1 MKKFDILKA
10 GYDLFIKTKLLQK
23 RIPFFVSWAITYHC
37 NYNCLYCG
45 VNEVPTKDLDTKAVL
60 SFIDQLTKAGTKIIN
75 FTGGE
80 PMLRND
86 IGIILN
92 YCKEKNI
99 YVSINTSGYLLSDRA
114 KQITGLDRIVLSLD
128 GPPDVHDS
136 IRGKGAYKNTM
147 EAIKIA
153 KNKGWEIKF
162 TSVLSEINLDFIEFI
177 LKLAKK
183 LEIAT
188 VFQPAR
194 ILNRGSGRT
203 NQILLNKRN
212 NYQKIIQSL
221 INYKLNKHPYIGNSL
236 LCLKH
241 FLNWPEPTKIPCA
254 AGKIYCRI
262 ENNGFIKS
270 CGDETNKK
278 DINIS
283 HQGIKNAFLSLEP
296 YSCLNCWIAA
306 QIELNFLYS
315 FKFDSIFNSLKQ
327 IYRRT

>member
-1 MKKFDILKA
+1 MKKLDILKA

-45 VNEVPTKDLDTKAVL
+45 VNEVPTKDLNTKTVL
-60 SFIDQLTKAGTKIIN
+60 SFIDQLSKMGTKIIS

-86 IGIILN
+86 IGIITN
-92 YCKEKNI
+92 YCKEKDI

-114 KQITGLDRIVLSLD
+114 KQITVLDRIVLSLD
-128 GPPDVHDS
+128 GPPHVHDS

-153 KNKGWEIKF
+153 KSKKWEIKF
-162 TSVLSEINLDFIEFI
+162 VSVLSEINLDCVEFI
-177 LKLAKK
+177 LELAKK
-183 LEIAT
+183 FKIVT

-194 ILNRGSGRT
+194 ILNRGSGKPNQLLLHKRT
-203 NQILLNKRN
+203 H
-212 NYQKIIQSL
+212 YQKVIQSL
-221 INYKLNKHPYIGNSL
+221 INYKLNNHPYIGNSV

-241 FLNWPEPTKIPCA
+241 FLNWPEPTKISCA

-270 CGDETNKK
+270 CGDEANKTNIDTYHKEF
-278 DINIS
+278 
-283 HQGIKNAFLSLEP
+283 KNSFLNLKP
-296 YSCLNCWIAA
+296 YSCLKCWIAT
-306 QIELNFLYS
+306 QVELNFLYS
-315 FKFDSIFNSLKQ
+315 FKFDSVFNSLKQ
-327 IYRRT
+327 IYKKT